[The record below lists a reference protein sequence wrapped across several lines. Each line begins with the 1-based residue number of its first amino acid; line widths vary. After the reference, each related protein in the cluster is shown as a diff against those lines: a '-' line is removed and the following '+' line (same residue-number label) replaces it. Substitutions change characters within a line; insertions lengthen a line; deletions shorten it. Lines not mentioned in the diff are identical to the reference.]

1 MASRGLF
8 AALCAACLAVASAAP
23 LRNSA
28 DCVNVDLLKV
38 TGVNVFPT
46 TRQISSSSVQFL
58 QDRTTVSVAQNFEV
72 SYYSTFKVVT
82 NLYTF
87 AKETYVLYQ
96 CGTAAP
102 NPADYGLPA
111 ATKVLAVPLTAVSV
125 QDTTVLNFMKILN
138 VLDRVAYVTPYAVEP
153 CMQALAGGSCNRT
166 SDNAV
171 ADKID
176 GKFVGF
182 SVKPSDPQ
190 AITFTA
196 TADPGPLNRAE
207 YIKYVATFF
216 NREAAANTAFN
227 AIVSAYNAN
236 KQLAATYLSKNSAVS
251 PLVAWIYYQP
261 KYDSATYKA
270 PEQVVLYFNAYR
282 RQYVQDAGGR
292 LHDLAA
298 LNAQYGNNNTI
309 TVSGSQLVFTD
320 LPNTLP
326 VLRTILA
333 SVDVV
338 IDESFYD
345 GKNPTQITL
354 DDFRALYGLTD
365 AAALTDLKFLA
376 NQRLLR
382 LDGSANPGGTTA
394 WFEEA
399 VARPDIVLHDLVS
412 AFLPNA
418 LLSIGD
424 TVPAKLVRNMFASN
438 PGRVVLSSAAQC
450 PAAQA
455 TCGAPASPVCPAVY
469 LDCQGRLTAATD
481 SQPCAPS
488 CSASPSNNAPN
499 GAGGAAS
506 RAAAQPL
513 LLVALLVAALA
524 VLGWGL

>member
-1 MASRGLF
+1 MVARGLF
-8 AALCAACLAVASAAP
+8 AALCAACLALASAAP
-23 LRNSA
+23 LRNGA
-28 DCVNVDLLKV
+28 DCVNSDLLKV

-58 QDRTTVSVAQNFEV
+58 QDRTTVSVAQDFEV

-96 CGTAAP
+96 CGTAPP
-102 NPADYGLPA
+102 NPADFGLPA
-111 ATKVLAVPLTAVSV
+111 STKVLAVPLTAVSV

-171 ADKID
+171 TDNID
-176 GKFVGF
+176 GKFVGY
-182 SVKPSDPQ
+182 SVKTSDPQ
-190 AITFTA
+190 AIAFTA

-236 KQLAATYLSKNSAVS
+236 KQLAASYLAKNGATS

-261 KYDSATYKA
+261 KYDTASYKA

-298 LNAQYGNNNTI
+298 LNAQYGNNGTI
-309 TVSGSQLVFTD
+309 AVSGSQLVFTD

-326 VLRTILA
+326 VLRTILK

-338 IDESFYD
+338 IDESYYD
-345 GKNPTQITL
+345 GKNPVDITL

-382 LDGSANPGGTTA
+382 LDGSANPDGTTA
-394 WFEEA
+394 WFEEG

-424 TVPAKLVRNMFASN
+424 TVPAKLVRNMFAAN
-438 PGRVVLSSAAQC
+438 PGRVVLSTAAQC

-469 LDCQGRLTAATD
+469 LDCQGRLAAATD

-488 CSASPSNNAPN
+488 CSANTNVPN
-499 GAGGAAS
+499 VKSGGAAS
-506 RAAAQPL
+506 RAAAQPV

-524 VLGWGL
+524 VLGWAL